1 MQSTDYK
8 NYLFPLIFYKYICD
22 TYDSE
27 YEKEMQSS
35 GDPMLASA
43 SANHRF
49 VIPEENHW
57 KVLRNQSSDL
67 GSLISKNL
75 LAIEK
80 ANSDPLLSPDG
91 EGILDGI
98 FGDANWGNKQL
109 LPDHLLKNLIEE
121 FSTVNLSL
129 ENIGEDALGNAY
141 EYLLG
146 KFAEDAGQN
155 AQEFFTNRTLVTL
168 MIKILDLK
176 EGDSIYD
183 PTCGTAGM
191 LIMSKKY
198 ADSINVDFRTLSF
211 YGQELYLLSS
221 CISRMNMLVHDIED
235 FKIKW
240 GDTLKNPAF
249 TEGDSQLKTF
259 DIVLANPP
267 YSIKID
273 SKLRT
278 SFEKDRFGR
287 NILGVPDSNED
298 FIFVQHI
305 LKSMDPETGRAAI
318 LLPHGLLSSFSEARL
333 REQLIRSD
341 LLDCVIGVS
350 KGLFF
355 NSPMEACVFICRS
368 KKSPEKKGKIKFI
381 EASKQFVKNGKHNDL
396 STKNIEFIS
405 NLYFNDQDV
414 EGYSKTVDASVLLS
428 DDNKSLTVD
437 RHISRLVYPDIN
449 EFNDL
454 IEPLE
459 EIQATAHSSIDVVI
473 KEVRH

>member
-1 MQSTDYK
+1 
-8 NYLFPLIFYKYICD
+8 
-22 TYDSE
+22 
-27 YEKEMQSS
+27 MQSS

-267 YSIKID
+267 FSLDDWGI
-273 SKLRT
+273 
-278 SFEKDRFGR
+278 ENWPHDRFGR
-287 NILGVPDSNED
+287 C
-298 FIFVQHI
+298 IFGTPSENCADYAWLQHMI
-305 LKSMDPETGRAAI
+305 YHLAPNGKIGMVLANGS
-318 LLPHGLLSSFSEARL
+318 LSSQSGGEGEIRKNIINADLVECIVAMPTQLFYTTQIPVSLWFLSKEKKQKGKTLFIDARKL
-333 REQLIRSD
+333 GTLVTRKLRELTDEDIAKIADTYNAYIDGTLENEKGFCAVVTTEEIAKQDYILTPGRYVGIEEQQEDDEPFEEKMTRLTTELSGLFEKSHDLELNVREQL
-341 LLDCVIGVS
+341 
-350 KGLFF
+350 
-355 NSPMEACVFICRS
+355 
-368 KKSPEKKGKIKFI
+368 GKI
-381 EASKQFVKNGKHNDL
+381 
-396 STKNIEFIS
+396 
-405 NLYFNDQDV
+405 
-414 EGYSKTVDASVLLS
+414 GYK
-428 DDNKSLTVD
+428 
-437 RHISRLVYPDIN
+437 I
-449 EFNDL
+449 
-454 IEPLE
+454 
-459 EIQATAHSSIDVVI
+459 
-473 KEVRH
+473 